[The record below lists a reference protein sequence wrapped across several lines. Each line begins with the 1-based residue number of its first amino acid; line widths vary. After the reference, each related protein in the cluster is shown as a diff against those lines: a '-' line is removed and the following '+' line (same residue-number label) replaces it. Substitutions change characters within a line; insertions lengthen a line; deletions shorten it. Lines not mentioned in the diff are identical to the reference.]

1 VLKLLRHVVERFPAV
16 AGSYRQLR
24 DYAILHTRTFTP
36 TGYGFSL
43 IAPPGTIATV
53 SKLAETRLLN
63 ALMRDAEVFVDVGA
77 NIGFYTA
84 LARSLSCHTIAVEPL
99 SQNLRYLYANLL
111 QNGWSD
117 VEVYPVGLSAQ
128 PGLAELYGASTGA
141 SLVSGWADA
150 SKALKRTIPLST
162 LDVIIGHRFQG
173 RPLLLKID
181 VEGAEHSVLTGASE
195 ILQRDPKPTWLVE
208 ICLTEHHPSGINS
221 HFRDIF
227 ERFWKLG
234 YEARTADDERRRISP
249 EDVDSW
255 VRLRQAP
262 FGSPNYWFQPRA
274 VEKNI

>member
-24 DYAILHTRTFTP
+24 DNAILHTRAFTP

-53 SKLAETRLLN
+53 SGLEETRLLN
-63 ALMRDAEVFVDVGA
+63 ELMRDAEVFIDVGA

-84 LARSLSCHTIAVEPL
+84 LARSLSRRTIAIEPL

-141 SLVSGWADA
+141 SLVSGWANA
-150 SKALKRTIPLST
+150 PKTLKRTISLST
-162 LDVIIGHRFQG
+162 LDIIIGNRFPG
-173 RPLLLKID
+173 RPLLIKVD
-181 VEGAEHSVLTGASE
+181 VEGAEHSVLKGASE
-195 ILQRDPKPTWLVE
+195 IMRREPKPTWLIE
-208 ICLTEHHPSGINS
+208 ICLTEHHPLGMNS

-227 ERFWKLG
+227 DQFWGLG
-234 YEARTADDERRRISP
+234 YDVRTADDERRRISP

-255 VRLRQAP
+255 VRLQRP
-262 FGSPNYWFQPRA
+262 RFGSQNYWFQPRA
-274 VEKNI
+274 VETSL